1 MVHADTFN
9 CDKSI
14 MLLINTRSRTTASQK
29 QSGNCCRMPF
39 HESSR
44 VFVAVVVI
52 SPATAAN
59 SQETIVDVL
68 RMNSVG
74 NQKSFPELNGSRVLI
89 SQIKLP
95 MERETEEM
103 SRPRRKIPNQPQCL
117 PSASHRRYAAEQG
130 CRRRQ

>member
-14 MLLINTRSRTTASQK
+14 MLLINTRPRTTASQK

-44 VFVAVVVI
+44 VFVAVVI
-52 SPATAAN
+52 STATAAN

-103 SRPRRKIPNQPQCL
+103 SRPRRKIPSQPQCL
-117 PSASHRRYAAEQG
+117 PSASHRRHAAEQG

>member
-44 VFVAVVVI
+44 VFVAVVI
-52 SPATAAN
+52 STATAAN

-117 PSASHRRYAAEQG
+117 PSASHRRHAAEQG